1 MQPPGLP
8 PGHSTIQPILVDT
21 LPQLQRTQVCWLH
34 FLNLKKKK
42 SGTSLG
48 VQLRIVLP
56 ISGTGFQ
63 SPVGELRSRMLD
75 GLKKKKKERKEMVT
89 GMSHVLMRMVCE
101 PVDLK
106 YLERIQAAESEISS
120 SP

>member
-1 MQPPGLP
+1 MLAAFPK
-8 PGHSTIQPILVDT
+8 
-21 LPQLQRTQVCWLH
+21 
-34 FLNLKKKK
+34 FKKKK
-42 SGTSLG
+42 KWDFPGGPVKDRAPNFGDGVSIPGRGTKIPHAG
-48 VQLRIVLP
+48 WP
-56 ISGTGFQ
+56 KK
-63 SPVGELRSRMLD
+63 
-75 GLKKKKKERKEMVT
+75 KKKKKERKEMVT

>member
-1 MQPPGLP
+1 MLAAFPK
-8 PGHSTIQPILVDT
+8 
-21 LPQLQRTQVCWLH
+21 
-34 FLNLKKKK
+34 FKKKK

-75 GLKKKKKERKEMVT
+75 GLKKKKKKERKEMVT

>member
-1 MQPPGLP
+1 M
-8 PGHSTIQPILVDT
+8 
-21 LPQLQRTQVCWLH
+21 CWPH

-42 SGTSLG
+42 KKWDFPGGPVKDRAPNFGDGVSIPGWGTKIPHA
-48 VQLRIVLP
+48 RWA
-56 ISGTGFQ
+56 
-63 SPVGELRSRMLD
+63 
-75 GLKKKKKERKEMVT
+75 KKKKKMVT
-89 GMSHVLMRMVCE
+89 GMSHVLMRLVCE

>member
-1 MQPPGLP
+1 
-8 PGHSTIQPILVDT
+8 
-21 LPQLQRTQVCWLH
+21 
-34 FLNLKKKK
+34 
-42 SGTSLG
+42 
-48 VQLRIVLP
+48 
-56 ISGTGFQ
+56 
-63 SPVGELRSRMLD
+63 MLD